1 MISTGFYIKSTAVLN
16 GTYFENANI
25 FIVEKNED
33 GVIGFITN
41 RPFGRSIHELVEF
54 SHSKPFPLME
64 GGPVDQEHM
73 FVLHRRPDLING
85 GALLQ
90 DGSYYGGS
98 IDDVLQAINKKNIQE
113 NEVQLYIGY
122 CGWDAGELENEIAEG
137 SWSVL
142 TEKPTF

>member
-1 MISTGFYIKSTAVLN
+1 MISTGFYIKSTALLN

-64 GGPVDQEHM
+64 GGPVDQEHL
-73 FVLHRRPDLING
+73 FVLHHRPDLITG
-85 GALLQ
+85 GVPLP

-98 IDDVLQAINKKNIQE
+98 MEDILQAINKKNIRE

-122 CGWDAGELENEIAEG
+122 CGWDAGELENEVAEG